1 MDIILIGVPIGALVG
16 WLIGK
21 PKGRADDGAWL
32 GLLLGPIGWLIIA
45 VGKSKGMRECPYC
58 AEEVKSEASVCRFC
72 RCDLRD
78 WPALPALP
86 ITPSKPPWFAVR
98 RAFAIVAVL
107 FGIGCAIVILAQQPQ
122 KPAPHVHYENGRI
135 IQDKS
140 TAPAAPATQSTPGT
154 TIYLTGMTKSHVV
167 GILGKPD
174 TDKVEDQSET
184 LRWNAG
190 NHYVKLKDGRVTEY
204 GAGDY

>member
-21 PKGRADDGAWL
+21 PKGRANDGAWL

-72 RCDLRD
+72 RCDL
-78 WPALPALP
+78 PELPPPPPPLP
-86 ITPSKPPWFAVR
+86 PKPPVRPAVIV
-98 RAFAIVAVL
+98 FAIVAVVI
-107 FGIGCAIVILAQQPQ
+107 GIAAIATLEQQPP

-140 TAPAAPATQSTPGT
+140 DAPAAPATQSTPGT
-154 TIYLTGMTKSHVV
+154 TIYLTGMTKSQVV